1 MFLQGDE
8 TITLAPAASTVETIS
23 GVVADQTGS
32 GGTRSN
38 AGAGGLILDDPG
50 TLDVDA
56 ANTFTGGTTIDQGVL
71 ELAKATAAGSGGIDF
86 ASTSGEV
93 ECAAGALANTITGF
107 TGSDEIDFSTIAYT
121 TGDHAVDNAGSVGIE
136 TSAGVTV
143 ATFKVNGTYTSAN
156 FKVGKDLSGDVLVTY
171 AVAAANAAID
181 EIDGGSFADL
191 LGRYAQFP
199 MPIAETHNGL
209 VGLDSCC
216 PRFRARRSTP
226 AISSTPTETSKAAA
240 EAGASALAGTAR
252 LATGPGL
259 AVRNAGRSGLRG
271 ERPARRRGEVGAALF
286 ASTDR
291 WGQLLSQQPSARR
304 CRRMREGS
312 SDSAATAEVAGPF
325 RCGGEALRANE
336 IAAATE
342 LLSRTV
348 RRARHDGPARA
359 TSTRRCAPASR
370 ASC

>member
-56 ANTFTGGTTIDQGVL
+56 ANTFTRGTTIDQGVL

-156 FKVGKDLSGDVLVTY
+156 FKVGKDPSGDVLVTY

-209 VGLDSCC
+209 VGLEFFAAPGFERGDRHRRSRRLLRKRRRRPRRPGRRRWRGQPDWPRARAWQYVTRVDRGFAASGRRDGAARWV
-216 PRFRARRSTP
+216 PRFSLR
-226 AISSTPTETSKAAA
+226 PTV
-240 EAGASALAGTAR
+240 GASSCPNSRPRVGVAACGKALPT
-252 LATGPGL
+252 
-259 AVRNAGRSGLRG
+259 
-271 ERPARRRGEVGAALF
+271 ARRRLK
-286 ASTDR
+286 S
-291 WGQLLSQQPSARR
+291 
-304 CRRMREGS
+304 
-312 SDSAATAEVAGPF
+312 
-325 RCGGEALRANE
+325 
-336 IAAATE
+336 
-342 LLSRTV
+342 
-348 RRARHDGPARA
+348 PARSVVA
-359 TSTRRCAPASR
+359 AKRCARTRSQPQPNS
-370 ASC
+370 